1 MTLSVSWRTVAK
13 PIGGWLFK
21 RLPTFIFRKYYGPR
35 RLENEIKIRLR
46 SAKFGTVKLVRGLQ
60 APYFEVELEAFNMS
74 PYLDAN
80 VRGVLTHLG
89 AYGEV
94 GAKQFADLDDWAGF
108 DLPRGTSRPFCVIF
122 WLNEYQNAIVSTYVK
137 EHLTLQL
144 SVMLRAESRV
154 GVIHPFKL
162 LDIRDPATR

>member
-1 MTLSVSWRTVAK
+1 M
-13 PIGGWLFK
+13 WLFR
-21 RLPTFIFRKYYGPR
+21 RLPTFIFRKYYPPAQ
-35 RLENEIKIRLR
+35 LENDVKIRLR
-46 SAKFGTVKLVRGLQ
+46 SARFENVKLVRGLQ

-74 PYLDAN
+74 PYLDADL
-80 VRGVLTHLG
+80 RGVLTHLG

-94 GAKQFADLDDWAGF
+94 GAEAFADLDDWVGF
-108 DLPRGTSRPFCVIF
+108 DLPRGTSRPFHVIF

-154 GVIHPFKL
+154 GVIRPFKL
-162 LDIRDPATR
+162 LDIRNPATR